1 MHAISLAELIKSFQ
15 FEPLF
20 GDTIMNQIS
29 KIALVVAVTIS
40 SAVAYA
46 QSTKMEGMDMK
57 NMDKHCMKNMK
68 NMKDM
73 KGMKGMDMK
82 DMDMQKCQEMMKNMS
97 NKGTPAGAKAEQLH
111 PAVAVV
117 KTIDREGGKVTL
129 AHEAVPSLQWPPMT
143 MSFQVKD
150 KALFDKLAVGKKVE
164 VELAHQGE
172 NYVVVAVK

>member
-1 MHAISLAELIKSFQ
+1 MKH
-15 FEPLF
+15 
-20 GDTIMNQIS
+20 IS
-29 KIALVVAVTIS
+29 KIALVVAVTVS

-46 QSTKMEGMDMK
+46 QSTKMEGMGMK
-57 NMDKHCMKNMK
+57 NMDQNCMKNMK

-73 KGMKGMDMK
+73 KDMKDMKGMDMK
-82 DMDMQKCQEMMKNMS
+82 DMDMQKCHEMMNRTS
-97 NKGTPAGAKAEQLH
+97 DKGAPAAAKAEQLH

-117 KTIDREGGKVTL
+117 KTIDPEGGKVTL

-150 KALFDKLAVGKKVE
+150 RALFNKLVVGQKVE
-164 VELAHQGE
+164 VSLAHQGE

>member
-1 MHAISLAELIKSFQ
+1 MK
-15 FEPLF
+15 
-20 GDTIMNQIS
+20 QIS
-29 KIALVVAVTIS
+29 KIALVVAVTVS

-57 NMDKHCMKNMK
+57 NMDKHCMKD
-68 NMKDM
+68 MKDM
-73 KGMKGMDMK
+73 KGMKGMDMKGMDMK
-82 DMDMQKCQEMMKNMS
+82 DMDMQKCQEMMKKMS

-150 KALFDKLAVGKKVE
+150 KALFDKLVVGKKVE

-172 NYVVVAVK
+172 NYVVAAVK